1 MKPFRDNNRIK
12 ARKKLKCKLLA
23 GVVLPVLFVCITASC
38 GRMQPET
45 KSGLV
50 MDTVFT
56 VTVYG
61 DAEITDRLLEAAD
74 QLDKTV
80 LSRFEAGSLVSRYT
94 QDISADGSEQISTG
108 NDLQADT
115 DAGNSES
122 SYDAEAESRYIA
134 SVYGRE
140 YDLDDIFSDCEDIR
154 YDSAGAFDVR
164 IGALSDLW
172 DIKGRMTGEDKD
184 GFPVP
189 AQIESLRGDRSVPDL
204 GSVGKGIYLDLAY
217 DILSDSNASAAVVS
231 AGGSILVYGQKPDG
245 KLFRVAI
252 RDPFPGSSSDAF
264 ATIIL
269 SGTHFVSTSGSYER
283 FIEYNGEI
291 YHHIIDPLSGYPA
304 WTRDDILNRSQI
316 SASSLSSPI
325 PVPEHIPVSVTIISD
340 SGFYSDAL
348 STACFVLGPD
358 MGIALA
364 EKYSSEAIFIM
375 DDGTVL
381 ASHGIIFDERS
392 NTFELAY

>member
-108 NDLQADT
+108 GDVQAD
-115 DAGNSES
+115 
-122 SYDAEAESRYIA
+122 AESQYIA

-140 YDLDDIFSDCEDIR
+140 YDLDDIFSNCEDIR
-154 YDSAGAFDVR
+154 YNSAGAFDVR

-189 AQIESLRGDRSVPDL
+189 AQIESLMGDRSVPDL

-217 DILSDSNASAAVVS
+217 DILSDSNAFAAVVS

-316 SASSLSSPI
+316 SASLLSSPI

-381 ASHGIIFDERS
+381 TSHGIIFDERS
-392 NTFELAY
+392 NTFELAD